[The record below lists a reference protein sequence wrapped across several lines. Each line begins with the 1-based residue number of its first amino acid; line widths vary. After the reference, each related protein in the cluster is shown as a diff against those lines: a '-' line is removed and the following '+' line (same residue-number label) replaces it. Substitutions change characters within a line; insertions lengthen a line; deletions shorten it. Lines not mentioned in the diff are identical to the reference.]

1 MEVKLM
7 LSGKNLTIVGFVVVV
22 FVILQGILISI
33 GKVDSPVTAAVD
45 FAKAYFML
53 DGTSMSE
60 RLCSEMVEDE
70 ELNIV
75 NTYLN
80 SVADRAR
87 ELGFSKNYMRNQ
99 LSHISTELQMTDEN
113 NAEVR
118 ITGER
123 LRSINPVFA
132 LIGRLFFLIETHEVD
147 ETLSLVKEDGRWKV
161 CGNPFSLSEI

>member
-1 MEVKLM
+1 M

-53 DGTSMSE
+53 DGPSMSE
-60 RLCSEMVEDE
+60 RLCTEMAEDD

-87 ELGFSKNYMRNQ
+87 ILGFSTNYMRNQ
-99 LSHISTELQMTDEN
+99 LSDISTELQVTDES

-123 LRSINPVFA
+123 FRSINPVFA
-132 LIGRLFFLIETHEVD
+132 IVGRLFFLIETHDVD
-147 ETLSLVKEDGRWKV
+147 ETLSLVKENGRWKV
-161 CGNPFSLSEI
+161 CGKPFSLAEI

>member
-1 MEVKLM
+1 M
-7 LSGKNLTIVGFVVVV
+7 LSGKNLAIIGFVVVV

-33 GKVDSPVTAAVD
+33 GKVDNPATAAVD

-53 DGTSMSE
+53 DGPSMSE
-60 RLCSEMVEDE
+60 RLCSELVEDE

-87 ELGFSKNYMRNQ
+87 MLGFSKNYMRTQ
-99 LSHISTELQMTDEN
+99 LSHVSTEVQMTDEN

-132 LIGRLFFLIETHEVD
+132 IIGRLFFLIESHEVD
-147 ETLSLVKEDGRWKV
+147 ETLSLIKENGRWKV
-161 CGNPFSLSEI
+161 CGRPFSLSEI